1 MVWELEFCADWK
13 IEVWSASVYRVN
25 LYVCVCLYKSSAC
38 LQVGVYVLTACVA
51 AHRTWPWHPASA
63 SVYPKTY
70 SAIWSSEDKWG
81 VRHKAGEMVLFTF
94 QREDGVC
101 KYHKSIGW
109 LFQVICRY
117 IFIFIFLM
125 SFTLSLILYNRG
137 SLCHMH
143 HAVCTEA
150 DWNSHAREG
159 FPIAGQF
166 RVGFP
171 LFWMPS
177 RLP

>member
-63 SVYPKTY
+63 SIYPKTL

-81 VRHKAGEMVLFTF
+81 VWHKAEEMVLFTF

-101 KYHKSIGW
+101 KCLKSIGW
-109 LFQVICRY
+109 LFQVICRF

-125 SFTLSLILYNRG
+125 SLTLGPWCSIIEEV
-137 SLCHMH
+137 SAICIMLC
-143 HAVCTEA
+143 VLKLTE
-150 DWNSHAREG
+150 
-159 FPIAGQF
+159 I
-166 RVGFP
+166 V
-171 LFWMPS
+171 MPEKDFQ
-177 RLP
+177 